1 MKRSLVLAIDG
12 YSSCGKSTVARE
24 IAQKLGIRYIDSGA
38 MYRAVTLYF
47 LRNDIPFHENGKTDP
62 SVDLSEVLSNINIEF
77 RLNSSSGLSEI
88 YLNGENIE
96 KEIRGME
103 VSSSVSDVSMIPQVR
118 EKLVW
123 LQQHLDRSGGIVMD
137 GRDIGTNVFPDA
149 DLKIFMTA
157 DTQVRAKRRYDEM
170 VLKNIPVSFDEVLDN
185 LRKRDHDDTHREI
198 SPLEQAPDAVVLD
211 NTGLNREEQ
220 LDFILNILKERG
232 LITNDADGS

>member
-1 MKRSLVLAIDG
+1 MERSLVIAIDG

-47 LRNDIPFHENGKTDP
+47 LRNNIPVPRNGKADP
-62 SVDLSEVLSNINIEF
+62 SIDLPEILSHINIEF
-77 RLNSSSGLSEI
+77 QVNKSTGKSEI
-88 YLNGENIE
+88 FLNGENIE
-96 KEIRGME
+96 KEIRNMD
-103 VSSSVSDVSMIPQVR
+103 VSSSVSDVSMIPEVR

-157 DTQVRAKRRYDEM
+157 NNLVRAQRRFDEM
-170 VLKNIPVSFDEVLDN
+170 ISKNESVSMDEVLEN

-211 NTGLNREEQ
+211 NTAMDRQEQ
-220 LDFILNILKERG
+220 LDFILNILAERG
-232 LITNDADGS
+232 LITQGI